1 MKKIFLSL
9 SLASALFAASINFNE
24 STATANRVNPAAGN
38 AVLSY
43 HDSIKDAKN
52 QWLIFPPQK
61 LLQEQIVQ
69 ALWMIF

>member
-1 MKKIFLSL
+1 MKWKRFLSL

-43 HDSIKDAKN
+43 HDSIKDAK
-52 QWLIFPPQK
+52 ISG
-61 LLQEQIVQ
+61 
-69 ALWMIF
+69 